1 MLFEHIE
8 EHNQSL
14 SKKIQHIVNN
24 VTEMESKEIEARR

>member
-14 SKKIQHIVNN
+14 SKKIQHIVDS
-24 VTEMESKEIEARR
+24 VTEFEAKEKDKCR